1 MGDADDADAIVMAA
15 AVADFRPKDAATGK
29 LKKDDGTPEVR
40 LEPTPDILAE
50 LGERA
55 QRPLVLVG
63 FAAETSDVEA
73 HGRAKLARKHLDL
86 LVANE
91 VGREGTGFGSETNHA
106 AIVSRER
113 RRHRPARLDQARA
126 RRRHRRPD
134 RSGAAA
140 DGPGR

>member
-1 MGDADDADAIVMAA
+1 MPPA
-15 AVADFRPKDAATGK
+15 GK
-29 LKKDDGTPEVR
+29 LKKDDGTPELM

-55 QRPLVLVG
+55 DGVPTWSGSRPRRP
-63 FAAETSDVEA
+63 TSRRS
-73 HGRAKLARKHLDL
+73 GRAKLARKHADL

-106 AIVSRER
+106 AVVSVNGDDIALRDWTKRELASAIV
-113 RRHRPARLDQARA
+113 
-126 RRRHRRPD
+126 D
-134 RSGAAA
+134 RIEAALRA